1 MKNIFIKFSLVC
13 SIAFFSYSC
22 SKKIDEAYANPN
34 AAVRVAPE
42 ELLPQ
47 IIASMA
53 GNYAGHGTM
62 WDSRYIGA
70 YVQNWHYYSTLSNF
84 DRMGY
89 TNNATDVA
97 QSTWRMH
104 YYDIGQNNQRMIE
117 WAAEEGK
124 WDYVGVGKAISAWSW
139 LTLTDYYGEVILK
152 EAFNTDLITFKYNTQ
167 EEVYEHVRSLCFEA
181 IDNLN
186 KTGDAVNQA
195 NLAKGDAFF
204 YNGDVNKWK
213 KFTYGILA
221 RYHNHLSNKATYKPD
236 SVIYYANLSINSNG
250 DNAAVKFANTALSAT
265 KNFFGPFRANLGTAL
280 TTSPTAIRQGKY
292 SADLL
297 TGINSAFPSVEDP
310 RAWYLLRGN
319 ANGTIKGVPLNVG
332 QTVLAVND
340 RPENFHGVSQ
350 VVTTNATT
358 PGSPRF
364 IFRDDAPFPIMTAS
378 EIQFIKA
385 EAAYRKG
392 DKGLALSA
400 YKEGI
405 RLHFEMLTS
414 TYNVNIPA
422 GKEITPAITDAFL
435 NNTAVVPAT
444 SEGLTLSKIMLQK
457 YIAMWGYG
465 ILETWVDMRRFHYTD
480 SYQSEAGQVYADF
493 APPSGGDLFQDN
505 NGELVYRMRPR
516 FNSEYVWNI
525 VELQRIGATTNDYHT
540 LETWFSKPQ

>member
-465 ILETWVDMRRFHYTD
+465 VLETWVDMRRFHYTD